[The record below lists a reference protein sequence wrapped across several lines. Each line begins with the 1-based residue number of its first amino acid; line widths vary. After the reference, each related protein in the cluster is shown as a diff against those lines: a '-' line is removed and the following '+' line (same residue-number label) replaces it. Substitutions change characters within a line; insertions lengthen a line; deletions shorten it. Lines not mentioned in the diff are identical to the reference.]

1 MIFFLCRLVYKM
13 YQIILGRQNSMIFLY
28 ANVCIGEITTWSD
41 GSKKHFY
48 TMNSTVGFSFSTS
61 IEPVRLLVILLV
73 LTATVEGLSM
83 NAVNN
88 NNNSP
93 NKNNNSNTNRRT
105 VLHKIAVA
113 TAGALTGSTSLSRR
127 THADVIDAVASPP
140 SPSEELIEL
149 YFGCGC
155 FWHVQHEFV
164 AAEQK
169 ILHRADTAITARTGY
184 AGGKASDA
192 SPDHKVCYHNALSV
206 GDYGKQGHGEVVAVT
221 IPAKN
226 FDDFVV
232 EYFNLF
238 DAKGDRPDQF
248 GDVGLE
254 YRNLIGLPGGAK
266 GPYAAQLIA
275 LSQAHGDKLDFAN
288 GKGSDKDARA
298 VAYVMDTAKYP
309 FYVAEQYHQ
318 FHDGFNFNENYPKSY
333 NALATTLEQTNHLE
347 KSLCTYK
354 FVVI

>member
-1 MIFFLCRLVYKM
+1 M
-13 YQIILGRQNSMIFLY
+13 G
-28 ANVCIGEITTWSD
+28 
-41 GSKKHFY
+41 
-48 TMNSTVGFSFSTS
+48 
-61 IEPVRLLVILLV
+61 
-73 LTATVEGLSM
+73 

-88 NNNSP
+88 NNSP
-93 NKNNNSNTNRRT
+93 NNNHNSNNRRT
-105 VLHKIAVA
+105 VLNKIAVA
-113 TAGALTGSTSLSRR
+113 TAGALTGSSALSNL
-127 THADVIDAVASPP
+127 VAVAADDSVDTVPPP
-140 SPSEELIEL
+140 SDDLIEL

-155 FWHVQHEFV
+155 FWHDQHEFV

-169 ILHRADTAITARTGY
+169 ILQRTETAITARTGY
-184 AGGKASDA
+184 AGGKAADA

-226 FDDFVV
+226 FDDFVI
-232 EYFNLF
+232 EYFKLF
-238 DAKGDRPDQF
+238 DDKGDRPDQF

-275 LSQAHGDKLDFAN
+275 LSQAHGDKLDFA
-288 GKGSDKDARA
+288 
-298 VAYVMDTAKYP
+298 KYP

-333 NALATTLEQTNHLE
+333 NALATTLEQTQHLE
-347 KSLCTYK
+347 KSLCPNGN
-354 FVVI
+354 FGLGIGGL